1 MENFDINNTPQ
12 RNDNPEPIPF
22 NQTDPGSAN
31 VSHTPLNLSGGD
43 TKEAPKIEV
52 AKPVAEERAEGIASS
67 DRITG
72 VRTFFTKSH
81 AGSIDFLS
89 EQIINWLKNNP
100 DIRIKRTNMATGD
113 IVGKKTEPNI
123 LITVW
128 Y

>member
-1 MENFDINNTPQ
+1 MENFDINNTPP
-12 RNDNPEPIPF
+12 RESSPEPIPF

-52 AKPVAEERAEGIASS
+52 AKHVAEERAEGIVSS

-81 AGSIDFLS
+81 AGSIDFLN
-89 EQIINWLKNNP
+89 EQITDWLKNNP
-100 DIRIKRTNMATGD
+100 GIKIKRTNMATGD